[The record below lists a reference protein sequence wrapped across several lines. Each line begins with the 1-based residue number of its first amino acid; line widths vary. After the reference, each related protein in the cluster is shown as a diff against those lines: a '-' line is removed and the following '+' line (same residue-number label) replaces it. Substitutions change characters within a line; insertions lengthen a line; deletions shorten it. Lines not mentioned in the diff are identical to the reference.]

1 MSMGFA
7 KAALELCKTIKGWK
21 RRSAI
26 GIMGGRGEVYH
37 VRPKYDPCSGAGKAQ

>member
-7 KAALELCKTIKGWK
+7 KEASILRQTIKRVEKKK
-21 RRSAI
+21 RNWYN
-26 GIMGGRGEVYH
+26 GEGGEVYH